1 MTSRIVGALVVVLMV
16 GAVWF
21 FTHSNSTSSSIAP
34 GGIGAAMG
42 VTKAREKVMVR
53 GYIGG
58 EKVGLMQDAKLLEI
72 LERKYG
78 ISLTADRRGSL
89 QMVTTESL
97 EGIDFIWPGSQTQVE
112 VFHRN
117 GRTAMAEEVLFVSPI
132 VIFSWDIP
140 QAGLTKSGIV
150 RVENGTYYISDLPRL
165 AKAIAERSKWRDL
178 GVTELFGSIKITFTD
193 PQKSNSGAQ
202 YLALMATVLSGGD
215 ALTSADVAAV
225 APKIKSMIDAQGML
239 PASSGDL
246 FSQYLKQGVGAFP
259 LVAGYENQLIEFAVE
274 NPDFAKQIQAK
285 LRIMYP
291 VPTVWSTHPMIALS
305 KNGRR
310 LLEAMRDPEIQAIAW
325 TAHGFRTE
333 KATITSA
340 TVPGLPNLPSNII
353 AVVPMPPVEV
363 LEQLLPATSSN

>member
-1 MTSRIVGALVVVLMV
+1 MNSRVVGAFVVILMV
-16 GAVWF
+16 GAVWYY
-21 FTHSNSTSSSIAP
+21 TKTSSP
-34 GGIGAAMG
+34 GSSPATVAASLG
-42 VTKAREKVMVR
+42 LGSSKPRETVAVR

-58 EKVGLMQDAKLLEI
+58 EKVGLMQDPKLRDI

-78 ISLTADRRGSL
+78 INLTAERRGSL
-89 QMVTTESL
+89 QMVTTEPL
-97 EGIDFIWPGSQTQVE
+97 EGIDFVWPGSQTQVE
-112 VFHRN
+112 VFHRS
-117 GRTAMAEEVLFVSPI
+117 GRAVMAEEVLFVSPI
-132 VIFSWDIP
+132 VIFSWDLP
-140 QAGLTKSGIV
+140 QAGLTKAGIV
-150 RVENGTYYISDLPRL
+150 RAENGTYFISDMPRL
-165 AKAIAERSKWRDL
+165 AQAIVDHAKWRDL
-178 GVTELFGSIKITFTD
+178 GVPELFGSIKVTFTD

-202 YLALMATVLSGGD
+202 YLALMGTILAGGD
-215 ALTSADVAAV
+215 ALTSADVATV
-225 APKIKSMIDAQGML
+225 APKIKAMVEAQGML

-274 NPDFAKQIQAK
+274 NPDFAKQIQQK

-333 KATITSA
+333 KATITS
-340 TVPGLPNLPSNII
+340 TPVPGLPNLPSNII
-353 AVVPMPPVEV
+353 AVVPMPSVEV
-363 LEQLLPATSSN
+363 LDQMLPAPVSY